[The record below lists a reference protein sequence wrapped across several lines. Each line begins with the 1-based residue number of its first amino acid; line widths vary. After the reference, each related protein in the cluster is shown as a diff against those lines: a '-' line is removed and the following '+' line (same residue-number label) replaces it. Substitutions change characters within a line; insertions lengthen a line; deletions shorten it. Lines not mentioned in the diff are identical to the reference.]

1 MKRLPSPR
9 EKRMEALQQNRYL
22 SGLDDEI
29 LDYLAQHTHLISYDS
44 EEYIVREGQPCQG
57 LYIVESGRVKVF
69 KNSPSGREMIIN
81 VFEGGESFNEVPVF
95 DQLENPVNV
104 GAILDSRIWL
114 IDALALRTVIS
125 DHPESAQQIII
136 NLSQNLRKLVGLAA
150 ELSFYT
156 VTTRLARLLRE
167 IPRDQLSGSGA
178 NRLTQDDLA
187 ARIGTVREVVAR
199 SLKELERCGAIEVNR
214 GKITIVDWDQLID
227 WE

>member
-57 LYIVESGRVKVF
+57 LCIVESGRVKVF

-125 DHPESAQQIII
+125 DHPEAAQQIII

-167 IPRDQLSGSGA
+167 IPSDQLSESGA